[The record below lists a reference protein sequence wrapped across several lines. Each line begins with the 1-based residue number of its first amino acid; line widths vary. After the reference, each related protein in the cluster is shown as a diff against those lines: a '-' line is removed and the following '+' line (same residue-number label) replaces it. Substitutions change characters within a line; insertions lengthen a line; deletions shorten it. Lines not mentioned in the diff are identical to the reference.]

1 MTIVVSKIDAKRR
14 PLKVSVGYSV
24 KTLSEGG
31 LVIGTSKG
39 RKSASFR
46 GGILRKECLHL
57 MTFVSKE
64 EKASNAITF
73 GANHR
78 TRTLLSY
85 DHAVKINGNGCMD
98 QQAQSATAGRQPC

>member
-1 MTIVVSKIDAKRR
+1 MRDGGREKFLLVTERSGPQREGTLQA
-14 PLKVSVGYSV
+14 LVGGV
-24 KTLSEGG
+24 
-31 LVIGTSKG
+31 
-39 RKSASFR
+39 
-46 GGILRKECLHL
+46 LRKECLHL

-98 QQAQSATAGRQPC
+98 QQAQSATEGRQPC